1 MTMSTAPTAP
11 PPSAR
16 YRDVFGVPEF
26 RTLFGV
32 QTLLVTGESI
42 RMIALSV
49 LVFERTGST
58 LFAALAFSAGML
70 PYVVGGMFLLSLAD
84 RVPPR
89 RLLTG
94 YFLARCAVDGVLAL
108 GGLPVPGML
117 ALVAGIGVFAPVG
130 SASLGGRLPG
140 LLSGDRY
147 VLGRSVFTMTM
158 AVAQIAGQAVGGLLL
173 AVLAP
178 SGTLLLAA
186 ASGGTAA
193 ALAWCG
199 LKAPQPQAD
208 GDSSRF
214 SGTVRET
221 WQVNRRLL
229 TDRRVRGLLLAWWLP
244 VSLAVG
250 SEAMAVP
257 YGSGLG
263 RPGAAGLLLASS
275 ATGMFAGNLVLGRWV
290 RPSVRERL
298 TLPLALL
305 TGAPLVA
312 FVFGPGLA
320 AACAL
325 MAAGAFGM
333 GYDLNVQAR
342 VADVVPDRIQG
353 QAVGL
358 ATMGIVTGQAAAMA
372 GAGALGGLLAPGY
385 VIAVCGVGSLVG
397 CLVVVRRL
405 RGRFVA
411 AERGGP

>member
-1 MTMSTAPTAP
+1 MTPSAALAAP
-11 PPSAR
+11 PAR
-16 YRDVFGVPEF
+16 YRDVFGVSEF
-26 RTLFGV
+26 RTLFCV

-130 SASLGGRLPG
+130 GASLGGRLPA

-158 AVAQIAGQAVGGLLL
+158 AVAQVAGQAVGGLLL
-173 AVLAP
+173 AALAP

-186 ASGGTAA
+186 VSGGTAA
-193 ALAWCG
+193 ALAWRG
-199 LKAPQPQAD
+199 LPAPKPHAD
-208 GDSSRF
+208 GGSSRA
-214 SGTVRET
+214 SGTLRET
-221 WQVNRRLL
+221 WRVNRRLL
-229 TDRRVRGLLLAWWLP
+229 TDRRVRGLLMAWWLP

-263 RPGAAGLLLASS
+263 LPGAAGLLLASS
-275 ATGMFAGNLVLGRWV
+275 ATGMFSGNLVLGRWV
-290 RPSVRERL
+290 RPAVRERL
-298 TLPLALL
+298 TFPLALL
-305 TGAPLVA
+305 TGAPLLA
-312 FVFGPGLA
+312 FAFEPGLA

-333 GYDLNVQAR
+333 GYDLSIQAR
-342 VADVVPDRIQG
+342 VADVVPGRVQG

-358 ATMGIVTGQAAAMA
+358 ATMGVVTGQAAAMA
-372 GAGALGGLLAPGY
+372 GAGALGGLLAPAY
-385 VIAVCGVGSLVG
+385 VIALCGAASLLA
-397 CLVVVRRL
+397 CLVLVRRL
-405 RGRFVA
+405 RG
-411 AERGGP
+411 GGAGAGAGAGP

>member
-1 MTMSTAPTAP
+1 MTTSAAPTAP
-11 PPSAR
+11 PAPAR

-32 QTLLVTGESI
+32 QALLVTGESI

-58 LFAALAFSAGML
+58 LLAALAFSAGML
-70 PYVVGGMFLLSLAD
+70 PYVAGGMFLLSLAD

-130 SASLGGRLPG
+130 SASLGGRLPS
-140 LLSGDRY
+140 LLSGGRY

-158 AVAQIAGQAVGGLLL
+158 AVGQIAGQALGGLLP

-186 ASGGTAA
+186 VSGGTAA
-193 ALAWCG
+193 ALAWRG
-199 LKAPQPQAD
+199 LRAPEPHAN
-208 GDSSRF
+208 GGSSRP
-214 SGTVRET
+214 SGAVRDT
-221 WQVNRRLL
+221 WRVNRRLL
-229 TDRRVRGLLLAWWLP
+229 ADRRVRGLLLAWWLP

-263 RPGAAGLLLASS
+263 RPGAAGLLLASG
-275 ATGMFAGNLVLGRWV
+275 ATGMFSGNLVLGRWI
-290 RPSVRERL
+290 RPAVRERL

-305 TGAPLVA
+305 TGAPLLA
-312 FVFGPGLA
+312 FASGPGLA

-325 MAAGAFGM
+325 LAAGTFGM
-333 GYDLNVQAR
+333 GYDLNIQAR
-342 VADVVPDRIQG
+342 VADAVPERVQG

-372 GAGALGGLLAPGY
+372 GAGALGGVLAPAY
-385 VIAVCGVGSLVG
+385 VIASCGAASLVT
-397 CLVVVRRL
+397 CLVLVRRL
-405 RGRFVA
+405 R
-411 AERGGP
+411 